1 MNKKGKCTK
10 NAMKNAMK
18 YASYLPFLQ
27 THTHTHTHTAVFFLL
42 HTLKNTAT
50 VNLKIV
56 GTL

>member
-27 THTHTHTHTAVFFLL
+27 THIHTLQCFFLL